1 MMSLALAITMCLGGV
16 RASAMDQMPQTNRAP
31 EPKPLTFPPP
41 VTFSETRDG
50 TSFALVPHTEAYHL
64 GQPIFIMFW
73 FRTTKAQVAYFRVGS
88 GLKYAVSD
96 AHGTAMKV
104 SQPRYLTLPGR
115 NANRGVAIMNGPQF
129 EDDLAGLYK
138 FTAAGTY
145 TVTAT
150 IALADAQGVTLTSPP
165 ITIQIQNE

>member
-1 MMSLALAITMCLGGV
+1 
-16 RASAMDQMPQTNRAP
+16 MDQMPQTNRAP

-41 VTFSETRDG
+41 VTFSATRDG

-64 GQPIFIMFW
+64 GKPIFIMFW
-73 FRTTKAQVAYFRVGS
+73 FRTTKAQVAYFRVGN

-104 SQPRYLTLPGR
+104 SQPRYLTLPIR

-138 FTAAGTY
+138 FTVAGTY

-150 IALADAQGVTLTSPP
+150 IALADAQGVRLTSPP